1 MAIDNILPTDTFN
14 TLLNSVNDIIDRLNQ
29 IDVSTINEGGGIS
42 VLQTTN
48 GDTTID
54 INLCS
59 SSGLFIGTDN
69 CLHLDFN
76 NLTSI
81 TTAQQIDTYAIQT
94 STGIKKIKS
103 ENMLP
108 LIIKGDHIFYSVN
121 ANSYISFE
129 TDYLLLNSNN
139 VVLKNPYLYLNY
151 NIDTNNNFENNQ
163 NIDSGLKIISE
174 DAGEIKFVYDG
185 QSSTWLTNKNLGFVG
200 TENRFLSKTSTAWT
214 NFTFGLLN
222 TQVYNLL
229 RIQQDSSKYWEIY
242 TNPYSSSLNFAVNG
256 TTDSEDEVIF
266 KIYKNNEYSTLHI
279 SERIIIGD
287 IQNSNQF
294 NATNSFSSYRVP
306 LSTTNGVLDYKWVNR
321 FVTQNVLGTVLVGD
335 VVRISTDTDSYV
347 ITRADNTTELRSEA
361 IGIVERIN
369 SGKYYVVLSGE
380 FNINDSFVTL
390 VQGDTYYLSSTPGQ
404 VTTTKPSTIV
414 KPILIAT
421 GSKTGIL
428 LNSAQSQ
435 TPIYKNIYLVDEDV
449 TLTPS
454 EVNDTLAIKAGVGIA
469 ITQNSS
475 NELEIYASG
484 GAGTQNTFASVN
496 EISALHTNDNLRI
509 VGGNGITIQTIQ
521 DETFEIGQPFSTQV
535 SIYAPNSFGVF
546 EFTTDNT
553 DQEQFTIESATSN
566 STFVFNAGVGIRFDR
581 DTNDVVT
588 ITATGDAQPANRS
601 VDNAQLALMTANSV
615 KVSNAFGEPTNL
627 QIPDEG
633 IIGRFRDDY
642 NNLSNI
648 ISLTPS
654 DIRKLIDAAD
664 EGTLEENQNAF
675 SAVEVEY
682 NSNVNLIEATQK
694 TDTIRFKAGT
704 GIILQGEEQTDGDK
718 IVTVSLNSAYFTSYV
733 SGFTTVHLPDH
744 TFTSGT
750 TGSILTFSETSTIL
764 PHTVNTN
771 NTDVGFNIK
780 PSSITNYYM
789 ADMPFNSIKGN
800 NDNTDGSVTDIE
812 IQENNLFGRP
822 TGGFIKSL
830 TGAEARTI
838 LGLTSSVYYKSAS
851 INYSGITTQLP
862 ATTGNETLKFVAGTN
877 IQLSTNAANQIVIS
891 AQGGTQ
897 QYGVKEVRI
906 NNESS
911 SFPNVL
917 SISSPTLV
925 GSTTYKNIA
934 LSKTY
939 DSLTNTYSLSI
950 DLGAM
955 PANSV
960 KIASTTL
967 KDSVAGNYLPT
978 NLVLGT
984 NSVVGRFGGNV
995 TSIPLNLLTGFLGI
1009 KTFNKIEFD
1018 NVVTPTPS
1026 SSSSTSSSSGALS
1039 SSSGALSSSS
1049 SGGTSSSSAAALVAN
1064 SGSTTAQTLNSKFK
1078 LIGTKGV
1085 VITGTNLD
1093 GIYGTPTFTFSAEM
1107 DSLFADKTP
1116 KLGGNL
1122 DMNGYA
1128 IVSNSSLYFKNNSK
1142 NAITINGNTGYN
1154 TTLNL
1159 TAGVDY
1165 SEISV
1170 SKFAGFTTVGNLK
1183 LTPAGSSSVIIT
1195 NGKLTSDT
1203 SDMSITANDR
1213 IIIASRNGS
1222 TARISTSQNM
1232 VMTSLYSIGFK
1243 IDSVLSSGIN
1253 DLAITKPAADE
1264 VMLSSYNNLNLVF
1277 AANTTGGV
1285 SDKNIIFKG
1294 NVKFDVNYNI
1304 ISDVNIVG
1312 TLKLK
1317 TDPEASLPTVVGEA
1331 LLNRGGVL
1339 TPVNTTSYII
1349 DSFNT
1354 AYTGLVY
1361 NVVITDNSNN
1371 TIKKLYTIKIL
1382 NSGTG
1387 DMQILTTND
1396 LSSIPAKNNIE
1407 INRLSFACIYTS
1419 GIGSV
1424 LTLENITLGKRYS
1437 VSFSK
1442 VSFN

>member
-14 TLLNSVNDIIDRLNQ
+14 TLLNSVNDTIDRLNQ
-29 IDVSTINEGGGIS
+29 IDVSTINEGDGIS
-42 VLQTTN
+42 VSQTTE

-59 SSGLFIGTDN
+59 HSGLFIGTDN
-69 CLHLDFN
+69 CLHLDLN

-81 TTAQQIDTYAIQT
+81 TEAQQTDTYAIQT
-94 STGIKKIKS
+94 NTGIKKIKS
-103 ENMLP
+103 ENILP
-108 LIIKGDHIFYSVN
+108 LIVKGDHIFYSVN
-121 ANSYISFE
+121 ANSYVSFE

-151 NIDTNNNFENNQ
+151 NIDTNNNFEYNT
-163 NIDSGLKIISE
+163 NINSGLKIISE
-174 DAGEIKFVYDG
+174 DVGEIQFVYDG
-185 QSSTWLTNKNLGFVG
+185 QNSTWLTNKNLGFVG
-200 TENRFLSKTSTAWT
+200 TENKFISKTSTLWT

-222 TQVYNLL
+222 SQIYNLI

-242 TNPYSSSLNFAVNG
+242 TDPYSSSLNFAVNG

-266 KIYKNNEYSTLHI
+266 KIYKNSQYSTLHI
-279 SERIIIGD
+279 NERILIGD
-287 IQNSNQF
+287 IQNSTQF
-294 NATNSFSSYRVP
+294 NTSNAFSSYRVP
-306 LSTTNGVLDYKWVNR
+306 LSTTNGVLDYKWINR

-347 ITRADNTTELRSEA
+347 ITRANNTSEINSEA
-361 IGIVERIN
+361 IGIVERIS

-380 FNINDSFVTL
+380 FNISDSVITL

-404 VTTTKPSTIV
+404 VTSTKPSTIV

-449 TLTPS
+449 TLTPT
-454 EVNDTLAIKAGVGIA
+454 EVNDTLALKAGVGIA

-496 EISALHTNDNLRI
+496 EISALHPTDNLSI
-509 VGGNGITIQTIQ
+509 VGENGITIETVQ
-521 DETFEIGQPFSTQV
+521 DETFEVGQPFTTQV
-535 SIYAPNSFGVF
+535 SVYAPNSFGIF

-601 VDNAQLALMTANSV
+601 VDNAQLALMAANSV
-615 KVSNAFGEPTNL
+615 KVSNQLGEPTNL
-627 QIPDEG
+627 QILDEG

-648 ISLTPS
+648 IALTPS
-654 DIRKLIDAAD
+654 DIRKLINASD
-664 EGTLEENQNAF
+664 EGLLEENQNAF

-704 GIILQGEEQTDGDK
+704 GIVLQGEEQTDGDK
-718 IVTVSLNSAYFTSYV
+718 IVTVSLNSSYFTSYV

-750 TGSILTFSETSTIL
+750 TGSILSFSETATIL

-812 IQENNLFGRP
+812 IAENNLFGRP
-822 TGGFIKSL
+822 SGGFIKSL
-830 TGAEARTI
+830 SGAEARTI

-851 INYSGITTQLP
+851 INYSGVTTQLP

-897 QYGVKEVRI
+897 QYGVKEIKI
-906 NNESS
+906 NTESS
-911 SFPNVL
+911 FFPTALSFAT
-917 SISSPTLV
+917 PTLV
-925 GSTTYKNIA
+925 GSTTYKNIS

-939 DSLTNTYSLSI
+939 DSLTNSYVI
-950 DLGAM
+950 NMDLGAM

-960 KIASTTL
+960 KVASTTL
-967 KDSVAGNYLPT
+967 KDGIANNYLPT
-978 NLVLGT
+978 NIVLGT
-984 NSVVGRFGGNV
+984 NSILGRFAGNV

-1009 KTFNKIEFD
+1009 KTFNTIEFD
-1018 NVVTPTPS
+1018 NVVT
-1026 SSSSTSSSSGALS
+1026 STSSSSSSSIGLSTS
-1039 SSSGALSSSS
+1039 SSSVSSSSS
-1049 SGGTSSSSAAALVAN
+1049 SGTTSSSSAASLVAN

-1078 LIGTKGV
+1078 LIGTKGIA
-1085 VITGTNLD
+1085 ITGTNLD
-1093 GIYGTPTFTFSAEM
+1093 GIYGTPTFTFSANM

-1116 KLGGNL
+1116 TLGGDLNT
-1122 DMNGYA
+1122 NGYS
-1128 IVSNSSLYFKNNSK
+1128 IISNSTLYFKNNSK
-1142 NAITINGNTGYN
+1142 IAVSINGNSGFN

-1165 SEISV
+1165 SEINV
-1170 SKFAGFTTVGNLK
+1170 SKFAGYTTIGNLK

-1195 NGKLTSDT
+1195 NGKLSSDT
-1203 SDMSITANDR
+1203 ADMSISTNDR
-1213 IIIASRNGS
+1213 IIISSRNGS
-1222 TARISTSQNM
+1222 SARISSSQNIILNSGSS
-1232 VMTSLYSIGFK
+1232 VGFK

-1253 DLAITKPAADE
+1253 DLAITKSAADE
-1264 VMLSSYNNLNLVF
+1264 IMVSSYNNLNMVLG
-1277 AANTTGGV
+1277 ANMSGGT
-1285 SDKNIIFKG
+1285 SDKNIIFRS
-1294 NVKFDVNYNI
+1294 NVKFDPNYNI
-1304 ISDVNIVG
+1304 TSDVNVIG
-1312 TLKLK
+1312 SLKLK
-1317 TDPEASLPTVVGEA
+1317 TDPEASSPTVVGEA

-1339 TPVNTTSYII
+1339 TPVNTTSYVI

-1354 AYTGLVY
+1354 AYTGLIY
-1361 NVVITDNSNN
+1361 NVVVKDNANN
-1371 TIKKLYTIKIL
+1371 AIKKLYTIKIL
-1382 NSGTG
+1382 NSGTA
-1387 DMQILTTND
+1387 DMQISVTD
-1396 LSSIPAKNNIE
+1396 ELSSIPAKNNIE
-1407 INRLSFACIYTS
+1407 INRLTFACIHTS
-1419 GIGSV
+1419 GLGSV
-1424 LTLENITLGKRYS
+1424 LTLDNITLGKRYS